1 MITRT
6 YYYIEEES
14 TDPFYNL
21 AIEQHLLDLVPKGS
35 CILYLWQN
43 KHTVVIGKNQNC
55 WKECKMQELS
65 DDGGS
70 MVRRLSGGGAV
81 YHDLGNLNF
90 TFITHKEDYDVSRQ
104 LDVILTALAALGI
117 HAEKS
122 GRNDLHV
129 DGRKFSGNAF
139 YDNGRRCFHHGTL
152 MVDVDKEKLG
162 KYLHVSPG
170 KLSGKGVDS
179 VQARVVNLKELRPD
193 LTIAQL
199 KNALIQAMET
209 VYGCAIEKI
218 DEFDLD
224 EVEIAAHSLKFGS
237 DQFRLGRRIPF
248 TWEITNR
255 FSWGEIQL
263 QCEVDA
269 GIIKNALIYSDAL
282 DTALMDAMAAKLQ
295 GCAFG
300 SKAMAAQL
308 QQMTQSWGMR
318 QEILDVCSYLQ
329 DVNI

>member
-55 WKECKMQELS
+55 WKECKMQELA
-65 DDGGS
+65 DDGGD

-90 TFITHKEDYDVSRQ
+90 TFVTHKEDYDVSRQ
-104 LDVILTALAALGI
+104 LDVILTALHMLGI
-117 HAEKS
+117 DAEKS

-162 KYLHVSPG
+162 KYLQVSPG

-179 VQARVVNLKELRPD
+179 VQARVVNLKELKPD

-199 KNALIQAMET
+199 KNALIQAMEI
-209 VYGCAIEKI
+209 VYQCEIEEI

-224 EVEIAAHSLKFGS
+224 EIEIAAHSLKFGS

-248 TWEITNR
+248 TWEVEQR
-255 FSWGEIQL
+255 FDWGGLEL
-263 QCEVDA
+263 QCEVES
-269 GIIKNALIYSDAL
+269 GQIKNALIYSDAL
-282 DTALMDAMAAKLQ
+282 DNGLIEAMASALQ
-295 GCAFG
+295 NCAFG
-300 SKAMAAQL
+300 SKPMTERL
-308 QQMTQSWGMR
+308 QQLSQSWGMR
-318 QEILDVCSYLQ
+318 QELLDVCRYLQ
-329 DVNI
+329 ELNV